1 MPADTM
7 DNKTIY
13 ISSSTRVKPREG
25 FALLMALA
33 FVAILTMSLGALMSV
48 ISIPNKSFITNSSR
62 LISTH
67 EARMAAELL
76 IKNIADNEAVF
87 QSLNLI
93 QSGNATEALAEWN
106 GYCSKLTSAELRKVM
121 NEAGLSDVYAVSPSD
136 VSAAVVSSYVRRL
149 FYSDLDGNNRD
160 DDGNVGYLVIGCSRR
175 GDIAAVQVLQVANT
189 SGIWRLVR
197 SDAS

>member
-1 MPADTM
+1 
-7 DNKTIY
+7 
-13 ISSSTRVKPREG
+13 
-25 FALLMALA
+25 
-33 FVAILTMSLGALMSV
+33 MSV
-48 ISIPNKSFITNSSR
+48 ISIPNKSFTTNSSR

-106 GYCSKLTSAELRKVM
+106 NYCSKLTSAELRTVM

>member
-1 MPADTM
+1 M
-7 DNKTIY
+7 DSKTIY

-48 ISIPNKSFITNSSR
+48 ISIPNKSFTTNSSR

-76 IKNIADNEAVF
+76 IKNIADNEVVF

-106 GYCSKLTSAELRKVM
+106 GYCSKLTSAELRTVM
-121 NEAGLSDVYAVSPSD
+121 NEAGLSDVYAVNPSD

>member
-7 DNKTIY
+7 DSKTIY

-48 ISIPNKSFITNSSR
+48 ISIPNKSFTTNSSR

-106 GYCSKLTSAELRKVM
+106 NYCSKLTSAELRTVM

>member
-1 MPADTM
+1 MPPDTM
-7 DNKTIY
+7 DNKTMY
-13 ISSSTRVKPREG
+13 ISNSTRVKPREG

-48 ISIPNKSFITNSSR
+48 ISIPNKSFTINSSR

-76 IKNIADNEAVF
+76 VKNIADNESIF
-87 QSLNLI
+87 QSLSLI
-93 QSGNATEALAEWN
+93 QSGNATEALSEWN
-106 GYCSKLTSAELRKVM
+106 NYCSKLTSAELRGVM
-121 NEAGLSDVYAVSPSD
+121 NEAGLSDVYSVNPSD

-175 GDIAAVQVLQVANT
+175 GDIAAVQILQVANT